1 MNTYKYYW
9 MVSRRSGKK
18 MDDSVLIRSFGD
30 SVNLRILSFFIEN
43 PFDRYSINQISE
55 FSEVSRNS
63 VYKYLPTFLEKG
75 YLQKEMKGERD
86 VFKLNQLNS
95 IIKLL
100 DRFVDN
106 VGDIELQPQLEE
118 RKIKKKIGMG
128 ATQICR
134 PIEQIAMSYGSA

>member
-1 MNTYKYYW
+1 
-9 MVSRRSGKK
+9 

-86 VFKLNQLNS
+86 VFKLNQSNS
-95 IIKLL
+95 IVKLL

-106 VGDIELQPQLEE
+106 VGDVELQPQLEE
-118 RKIKKKIGMG
+118 NWKRISTKGCKENSSMNWKRIYSGI
-128 ATQICR
+128 
-134 PIEQIAMSYGSA
+134 